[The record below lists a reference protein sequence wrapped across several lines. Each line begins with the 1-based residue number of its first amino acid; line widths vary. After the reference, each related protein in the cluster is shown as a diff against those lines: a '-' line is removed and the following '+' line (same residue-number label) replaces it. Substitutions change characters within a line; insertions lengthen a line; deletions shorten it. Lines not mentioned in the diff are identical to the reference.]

1 MHSHVEARG
10 VRDLQEHDVGVFKQ
24 DPVNVGV
31 GNLGVVGSG
40 IGVASPRGSRIFC
53 GGLGAGLPTAAQ
65 ETNQQHQV
73 PAISR
78 RLHRPSAL
86 HGPRIAQSTIVRART
101 SYPSLR
107 VKSQST
113 ATSFKS
119 DVARACCPL
128 SRERPAPA
136 KRGQDAH
143 APVDARATK
152 SVFPKTQWFERNA
165 AGLAAPVPAGSQR
178 CASRYDTL
186 NGPARAAK
194 VWVILLL
201 GGAIQKLSGEAI
213 YGPEEFHQ
221 ELTRGER
228 CFRVLFFVQ
237 SSDISGRRA
246 QTRFSSGRDILPQE
260 MAPTRL
266 NSSM

>member
-1 MHSHVEARG
+1 MAFLERNAGYALPASSITREHRRIRMTMHSHVEARG

-119 DVARACCPL
+119 DVARASCPL

-165 AGLAAPVPAGSQR
+165 TAWPLLCRLEANAAPQ
-178 CASRYDTL
+178 DTI
-186 NGPARAAK
+186 R
-194 VWVILLL
+194 
-201 GGAIQKLSGEAI
+201 
-213 YGPEEFHQ
+213 
-221 ELTRGER
+221 
-228 CFRVLFFVQ
+228 
-237 SSDISGRRA
+237 
-246 QTRFSSGRDILPQE
+246 
-260 MAPTRL
+260 
-266 NSSM
+266 